1 MTTSLKIKMTGRQIK
16 KPGTPVI
23 GVPGSGVFLYGLLA
37 EPTGRGS
44 ANNEYVKQYKAVVNS
59 SFHFVSSFPA
69 QRLFALFQNMLVCF
83 AKLVKVLNVRLL
95 ATIVSF
101 AFCPARK
108 ISGLAVSAKYFKAAC
123 WLLNTFFAARVN
135 GSICV
140 RTS

>member
-1 MTTSLKIKMTGRQIK
+1 MMTTSLKIKMTGRQIK

-69 QRLFALFQNMLVCF
+69 QGLF
-83 AKLVKVLNVRLL
+83 
-95 ATIVSF
+95 
-101 AFCPARK
+101 
-108 ISGLAVSAKYFKAAC
+108 
-123 WLLNTFFAARVN
+123 
-135 GSICV
+135 
-140 RTS
+140 